1 MTLEKSLSPVCGSVS
16 PAGILHKKQKPIDKQ
31 MLLLDWAFLAIK
43 WHMNFWWGQFH
54 IEGRMGLLFWSFS
67 CFCCFLNMR
76 TTSKVMRRCVIELL
90 YMEKKWPSLT
100 FINIC
105 WTLLGT
111 KQWMWAHWD
120 SVSGAFQQWPQW
132 VISIGVD
139 IYVCVMQATLHYWWK
154 CIANGG
160 DWAKKNSVL

>member
-120 SVSGAFQQWPQW
+120 SGWCVSAVATATVDHYCWCRYLW
-132 VISIGVD
+132 VRHAGSHS
-139 IYVCVMQATLHYWWK
+139 L
-154 CIANGG
+154 
-160 DWAKKNSVL
+160 SVKMHS